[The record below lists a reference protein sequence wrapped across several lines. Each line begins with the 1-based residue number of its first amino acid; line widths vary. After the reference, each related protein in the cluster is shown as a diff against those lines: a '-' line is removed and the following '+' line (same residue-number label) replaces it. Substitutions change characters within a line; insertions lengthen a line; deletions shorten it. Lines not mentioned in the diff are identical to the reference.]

1 MPILDARHDL
11 AHPVEGDSAWSESY
25 YFNAYDPG
33 TDSGLF
39 SRIGIRPNEGTMD
52 VGLSLWLPDG
62 QLGEYRWVKEQREM
76 VDSVLEVGAVRYEM
90 LEALQS
96 WRLTMEGEVQARPCV
111 RGETATRPVPVALDV
126 RFDAVTPAIGTDGQ
140 PSGGPKSAEAA
151 AAAGTVGKGH
161 LEQAGRWTGALT
173 VDGTRHE
180 WHGAHGNRDRSW
192 GPRRWGGP
200 KMWRWFSINIGE
212 DMHFGGIRLGTDAG
226 DLHRGLGVG
235 RHAGHLGGRVA
246 RADRADRRRG
256 HPPCGPPRRGRQ
268 VGPRLPAARRRAA
281 GGRHRP
287 GRGHHGQ
294 RGAGPLDL
302 RGPGGPGADRLRDLR
317 VPAPARRR
325 REACRP
331 RRVGMAPRRSTEE
344 LAGALGRRLD
354 GTVRGLRRLSGGAS
368 RVTSAF
374 ELETPGHAPRPLI
387 LQMDRGVNAPSGRV
401 RTEAA
406 LLRAAHDAGV
416 PVPGV
421 VALGEGDDLGASW
434 LVVERIEGETI
445 PRKILR
451 DDEWAGARRALTAQ
465 VGRALAAIHTI
476 DPGAIDGLAP
486 SDPLGDPLPFLDGL
500 GEVRPA
506 LELGVRWLAAHRPP
520 DGPRVAVHGDYRMG
534 NLLVG
539 PDGLRGVLDW
549 ELAHT
554 GDPAEDVGW
563 LCAPAWRF
571 GGTGEVG
578 GFGALDEL
586 LAAYAAAGGGAMTPD
601 RVHWWQVYATV
612 KWATI
617 CALQASVHLSGA
629 ARSVELATIGRRV
642 CESEWDLFGL
652 LGTPPPG
659 DAGPAAADAPTA
671 PFGRPTA
678 TELVEAVREY
688 LDGVMERS
696 EGGAGFEARVARNAL
711 GIAERELR
719 LGPALAA
726 AHAARVAALGFA
738 DDAALATALRSGVL
752 DDDWESV
759 APALAAA
766 ARDQLLV
773 ANPAYLPAASG

>member
-1 MPILDARHDL
+1 
-11 AHPVEGDSAWSESY
+11 
-25 YFNAYDPG
+25 
-33 TDSGLF
+33 
-39 SRIGIRPNEGTMD
+39 
-52 VGLSLWLPDG
+52 
-62 QLGEYRWVKEQREM
+62 
-76 VDSVLEVGAVRYEM
+76 
-90 LEALQS
+90 
-96 WRLTMEGEVQARPCV
+96 
-111 RGETATRPVPVALDV
+111 
-126 RFDAVTPAIGTDGQ
+126 
-140 PSGGPKSAEAA
+140 
-151 AAAGTVGKGH
+151 
-161 LEQAGRWTGALT
+161 
-173 VDGTRHE
+173 
-180 WHGAHGNRDRSW
+180 
-192 GPRRWGGP
+192 
-200 KMWRWFSINIGE
+200 
-212 DMHFGGIRLGTDAG
+212 
-226 DLHRGLGVG
+226 
-235 RHAGHLGGRVA
+235 
-246 RADRADRRRG
+246 
-256 HPPCGPPRRGRQ
+256 
-268 VGPRLPAARRRAA
+268 
-281 GGRHRP
+281 
-287 GRGHHGQ
+287 
-294 RGAGPLDL
+294 
-302 RGPGGPGADRLRDLR
+302 
-317 VPAPARRR
+317 
-325 REACRP
+325 
-331 RRVGMAPRRSTEE
+331 MAPRRSTEE

-374 ELETPGHAPRPLI
+374 ELEMPGHAPRRLI
-387 LQMDRGVNAPSGRV
+387 LQIDRGVNAPSGRV
-401 RTEAA
+401 RTEAS

-465 VGRALAAIHTI
+465 AGRALAAIHTI
-476 DPGAIDGLAP
+476 DPGAVDGLAP

-601 RVHWWQVYATV
+601 RVHWWQVYTTV

-659 DAGPAAADAPTA
+659 HAGAAAADAPTA

-678 TELVEAVREY
+678 AELVEAVREY

-726 AHAARVAALGFA
+726 AHAPRVAALGFA